1 MNINLP
7 KNTKF
12 PGKNPVYHIPRISA
26 WAITRGGPLIKFS
39 CCNQPYRSPVIQF
52 THRCLSMNVEVEAY
66 ASVNSRCTQV
76 KEELREK
83 RREKSQEKSL
93 KARKKLG
100 KNLKGKEKVEKGKIE
115 HKICMALTG
124 LCRNRLSLYPYHL
137 RKWCG
142 RGSQGCL

>member
-1 MNINLP
+1 MLKHMNINLP

-52 THRCLSMNVEVEAY
+52 THRWISINVEVEAY
-66 ASVNSRCTQV
+66 ASVNSSCAQV
-76 KEELREK
+76 DEELRA
-83 RREKSQEKSL
+83 KSQEKGL
-93 KARKKLG
+93 KARKTLG

-137 RKWCG
+137 RK
-142 RGSQGCL
+142 